1 MEPPYNPNYNPDID
15 EILKRHAARI
25 EQRIKTEV
33 VQDVNYSQSYSKF
46 KEEMAP
52 ELSKYE
58 RWCHT
63 LGNVIKLKPAKKD
76 EEKVKRNLDIAHLDL
91 QPWQPITLSVMAFIG
106 VFFMGLLISVA
117 IAFFKGGLENFPI
130 LFLALVVV
138 FSMFIFY
145 FTNGYPQRLANKWRL
160 KASSQMVP
168 AILYIVVYMR
178 HTPNLE
184 KAISFASQH
193 LQYPLALDFKKVFYN
208 VEVGKFST
216 TKESLDNY
224 LDTWRDYSIEF
235 IEAFHL
241 IESSLFEPDDAK
253 RIVTLEKSLQVVLDG
268 VYDKMLRFTHEVRSP
283 LTNVYMLGVVLPT
296 LGLALLPL
304 ASAMLGDFL
313 KWYHVLILF
322 NLIIPF
328 FVFYL
333 TDKILFLRPG
343 GYGETELLERNPLY
357 PTYKSKSHYAKAFFI
372 CLPLFIIGLLPLIFQ
387 YTPLPTMLGIKPDYT
402 FSELGISFFGDES
415 IFGFTQVGGKMIG
428 PFGIG
433 ALVLGVFFV
442 LGVAMFFSMAYK
454 NKTKDLI
461 KEREKTKQLEA
472 EFNNSLFQLGNRIG
486 NGTPPELAFSKVAES
501 SKGLKTEDFFRRV
514 SYNIMQMGMSV
525 EGAVFDSKRGA
536 LVYYPSNLIA
546 TSMKILVESAKKGL
560 MIAALS
566 LVSISEYVKNIGK
579 ITDRLRD
586 MLAEIISDMKSNMTF
601 LAPLLSGIVVGL
613 AAMITA
619 ILRKLDILKGV
630 GGSEAIAG
638 LGSLSSITGIF
649 DYVKMIPPYILQI
662 IVGVYII
669 EIIFILSGALVVID
683 SGEDKLEKTNKT
695 GLNLKKGVGL
705 YVVTALLSIIALFL
719 LTVVVLG
726 NLGA

>member
-1 MEPPYNPNYNPDID
+1 MPDKPSVD
-15 EILKRHAARI
+15 DILKKHAARI
-25 EQRIKTEV
+25 EQNIKTETI
-33 VQDVNYSQSYSKF
+33 QNVNFSQSYTKF
-46 KEEMAP
+46 REEMAP

-63 LGNVIKLKPAKKD
+63 LGNLIKLKVSKKD
-76 EEKVKRNLDIAHLDL
+76 EDKIRRSLEIAHLDL
-91 QPWQPITLSVMAFIG
+91 EPWQTITLSVVAFIG
-106 VFFMGLLISVA
+106 IFILGLLISVA
-117 IAFFKGGLENFPI
+117 VALFKGGIGDFP
-130 LFLALVVV
+130 LFFFVLVIV
-138 FSMFIFY
+138 FAMFLFY
-145 FTNGYPQRLANKWRL
+145 FVNGYPIRLANKWRL

-184 KAISFASQH
+184 KAIAFASQH
-193 LQYPLALDFKKVFYN
+193 LQYPLALDLKKVFYN

-216 TKESLDNY
+216 IKESLDNY
-224 LDTWRDYSIEF
+224 LENWRDYSIEF

-304 ASAMLGDFL
+304 ASAMVGDFL
-313 KWYHVLILF
+313 KWYHIFILF

-357 PTYKSKSHYAKAFFI
+357 PVYKSRKPYLKAFLI
-372 CLPLFIIGLLPLIFQ
+372 CLPFLVIGLLPLLFQ
-387 YTPLPTMLGIKPDYT
+387 TSLPAVFGLKQDYS
-402 FSELGISFFGDES
+402 FSELGIGIFGDES
-415 IFGFTQVGGKMIG
+415 VFGFREIGGKLTG
-428 PFGIG
+428 PFGVG
-433 ALVLGVFFV
+433 ALIMGIFFTLGVS
-442 LGVAMFFSMAYK
+442 MFFSIAFK
-454 NKTKDLI
+454 EKTKALI
-461 KEREKTKQLEA
+461 KEREKTKQLEV

-486 NGTPPELAFSKVAES
+486 NGTPPELAFGKVAES
-501 SKGLKTEDFFRRV
+501 TKGLRTEDFFRRV
-514 SYNIMQMGMSV
+514 NYNVMQMGMSV
-525 EGAVFDSKRGA
+525 ESAVFDEKRGA
-536 LVYYPSNLIA
+536 LVYYPSDLIA

-566 LVSISEYVKNIGK
+566 LISISEYVKNINK

-613 AAMITA
+613 AAMITGILSRLNLAEATGGEAIVGIGNLNA
-619 ILRKLDILKGV
+619 ILN
-630 GGSEAIAG
+630 
-638 LGSLSSITGIF
+638 IF
-649 DYVKMIPPYILQI
+649 DMTKMIPPYLLQI
-662 IVGVYII
+662 IVGIYIV

-695 GLNLKKGVGL
+695 GINLRKGIGL
-705 YVVTALLSIIALFL
+705 YVITALLAVISLFL
-719 LTVVVLG
+719 LTAIVLG
-726 NLGA
+726 NLM

>member
-1 MEPPYNPNYNPDID
+1 MEPSDRPNID
-15 EILKRHAARI
+15 EILKKHAARI
-25 EQRIKTEV
+25 EQSMKTEA
-33 VQDVNYSQSYSKF
+33 VQDVNFSQSYTKF
-46 KEEMAP
+46 REEMAP
-52 ELSKYE
+52 ELSRYE
-58 RWCHT
+58 IWCHT
-63 LGNVIKLKPAKKD
+63 LGNIIKLKVSKKD
-76 EEKVKRNLDIAHLDL
+76 EDKIRKHLEIAHLNL
-91 QPWQPITLSVMAFIG
+91 EPWQPINLSVMVFIS
-106 VFFMGLLISVA
+106 VFIIGLLLSVA
-117 IAFFKGGLENFPI
+117 VSLFKGGFEDFP
-130 LFLALVVV
+130 LFFFFLVIV
-138 FSMFIFY
+138 FAMFLFY
-145 FTNGYPQRLANKWRL
+145 FINGYPQRLANKWRL

-184 KAISFASQH
+184 KAIAFASQH

-216 TKESLDNY
+216 IKESLDNY
-224 LDTWRDYSIEF
+224 LDNWRDYSIEF
-235 IEAFHL
+235 IESFHL

-253 RIVTLEKSLQVVLDG
+253 RIITLEKSLQVVLDG
-268 VYDKMLRFTHEVRSP
+268 VYDKMLKFTHEVRSP

-304 ASAMLGDFL
+304 ASAMLGDSI
-313 KWYHVLILF
+313 KWYHVFILF

-357 PTYKSKSHYAKAFFI
+357 PVYKSKKPYFRAFFL
-372 CLPLFIIGLLPLIFQ
+372 CLPFFIIGLLPLIFQ
-387 YTPLPTMLGIKPDYT
+387 YTPLPSLLGLKQDYT
-402 FSELGISFFGDES
+402 FSELGIGLFGGES
-415 IFGFTQVGGKMIG
+415 IFGFVDVGGKITG

-433 ALVLGVFFV
+433 ALILGVFFI
-442 LGVAMFFSMAYK
+442 LGVSLFFSIAFK
-454 NKTKDLI
+454 KKTQDLI
-461 KEREKTKQLEA
+461 KEREKTKQLEI
-472 EFNNSLFQLGNRIG
+472 EFNSSLFQLGNRIG
-486 NGTPPELAFSKVAES
+486 NGTPPELAFSKIAES

-514 SYNIMQMGMSV
+514 NYNVMQMGMSV
-525 EGAVFDSKRGA
+525 ESAVFDEKRGA
-536 LVYYPSNLIA
+536 LVYYPSDLIA

-566 LVSISEYVKNIGK
+566 LISISEYVKNINK

-619 ILRKLDILKGV
+619 ILGKLDLAKTTG
-630 GGSEAIAG
+630 ETAAIAG
-638 LGSLSSITGIF
+638 LGNLDAITGLF
-649 DYVKMIPPYILQI
+649 EYTKMVPPYLLQI
-662 IVGVYII
+662 IIGIYII
-669 EIIFILSGALVVID
+669 QIIFILSGALVVID

-695 GLNLKKGVGL
+695 GLNLRKGVGL
-705 YVVTALLSIIALFL
+705 YIVTALLSIISLFI
-719 LTVVVLG
+719 LTTIVLG
-726 NLGA
+726 NLV

>member
-1 MEPPYNPNYNPDID
+1 METPRRPNID
-15 EILKRHAARI
+15 EILRKHGARI
-25 EQRIKTEV
+25 EQSIKTEKI
-33 VQDVNYSQSYSKF
+33 QATNFSQSYTKF
-46 KEEMAP
+46 REEMAP
-52 ELSKYE
+52 ELSRYE

-63 LGNVIKLKPAKKD
+63 LGNVIKLKASKKD
-76 EEKVKRNLDIAHLDL
+76 EDKVRKSLEIAHLNL
-91 QPWQPITLSVMAFIG
+91 EPWQPINLAVMVFISVFII
-106 VFFMGLLISVA
+106 GLLISIA
-117 IAFFKGGLENFPI
+117 ISLFNGGKFPLSF
-130 LFLALVVV
+130 LFLIVI
-138 FSMFIFY
+138 FSIFLFY
-145 FTNGYPQRLANKWRL
+145 FVMGYPQRLANKWRL

-184 KAISFASQH
+184 KAIAFASQH

-216 TKESLDNY
+216 IKESLDNY
-224 LDTWRDYSIEF
+224 LNQWRDYSIEF
-235 IEAFHL
+235 IESFHL

-268 VYDKMLRFTHEVRSP
+268 VYDKMLKFTHEVRSP

-313 KWYHVLILF
+313 KWYHVFILF

-343 GYGETELLERNPLY
+343 GYGETELIERNPLY
-357 PTYKSKSHYAKAFFI
+357 PTYKSKQPYVYAFFI

-387 YTPLPTMLGIKPDYT
+387 YTPLPSLFGLKPDYT
-402 FSELGISFFGDES
+402 FSELGINLLGEQS
-415 IFGFTQVGGKMIG
+415 IFGFVKVGDTNVG

-433 ALVLGVFFV
+433 SLILGVFFI
-442 LGVAMFFSMAYK
+442 LGISLFFSMAFK
-454 NKTKDLI
+454 MKTQDLI
-461 KEREKTKQLEA
+461 KEREKTKQLEV

-514 SYNIMQMGMSV
+514 NYNVMQMGMSV
-525 EGAVFDSKRGA
+525 EGAVFDEKRGA
-536 LVYYPSNLIA
+536 LVYYPSELIA

-566 LVSISEYVKNIGK
+566 LVSISEYVKNINK

-613 AAMITA
+613 AAMITS
-619 ILRKLDILKGV
+619 ILQKLDIIKTTGDTAALAGF
-630 GGSEAIAG
+630 GNLDAIIG
-638 LGSLSSITGIF
+638 LFQYT
-649 DYVKMIPPYILQI
+649 KMVSPYFLQI
-662 IVGVYII
+662 IIGIYII
-669 EIIFILSGALVVID
+669 EIIFILSGSLVVID
-683 SGEDKLEKTNKT
+683 SGEDRLEKTSKT
-695 GLNLKKGVGL
+695 GINLKKGVSL
-705 YVVTALLSIIALFL
+705 YVVTALLAIICLFIL
-719 LTVVVLG
+719 STIVLG
-726 NLGA
+726 NLV